1 VRRSAGRASGPG
13 CWAVPSICGSGA
25 GRRVPSRSCPSGS
38 PVRVRETAA
47 ILTVAVAVVVVP
59 TIVHG
64 WPTSLAGNAAVT
76 LCVAGGAVLV
86 WWRTR
91 PRLAAVAALVA
102 FLLALLIGTDLWV
115 PDGALIPFSAA
126 FALLALSWRGRA
138 AWWVAGA
145 ALAYVVVWIVVVGAN
160 FVVATL
166 MFTVPPFVAG
176 TVLRLRRETAE
187 QLERKAR
194 ELEEEREL
202 LTELTVR
209 RERVRIAAELHDI
222 VGHAI
227 SVMVIQAAAGQRLVD
242 TSPDRARE
250 TLVAIAESASQ
261 GREDLER
268 LIELLGGHDVVA
280 QDLTLV
286 DEVVERAARS
296 GLDVTYRLEGD
307 ADALPA
313 SVAHLAFRVVQESLT
328 NALRHAP
335 GAEVRICVRA
345 VGAAADVRVE
355 NGVARSTAVPGVSG
369 TGRGLVGLGERIDEL
384 GGFVRAGE
392 TPGGGWLVEARI
404 GR

>member
-1 VRRSAGRASGPG
+1 
-13 CWAVPSICGSGA
+13 
-25 GRRVPSRSCPSGS
+25 
-38 PVRVRETAA
+38 
-47 ILTVAVAVVVVP
+47 
-59 TIVHG
+59 
-64 WPTSLAGNAAVT
+64 
-76 LCVAGGAVLV
+76 
-86 WWRTR
+86 
-91 PRLAAVAALVA
+91 
-102 FLLALLIGTDLWV
+102 
-115 PDGALIPFSAA
+115 
-126 FALLALSWRGRA
+126 
-138 AWWVAGA
+138 
-145 ALAYVVVWIVVVGAN
+145 
-160 FVVATL
+160 

-176 TVLRLRRETAE
+176 TVLRLRREAAE
-187 QLERKAR
+187 QLEGKAR

-222 VGHAI
+222 VGHTI

-250 TLVAIAESASQ
+250 TLVAIAESAAQ

-296 GLDVTYRLEGD
+296 GLDVTYRLEGE

-355 NGVARSTAVPGVSG
+355 NGVARSAAVPGVSG

-384 GGFVRAGE
+384 GGFVRAGA